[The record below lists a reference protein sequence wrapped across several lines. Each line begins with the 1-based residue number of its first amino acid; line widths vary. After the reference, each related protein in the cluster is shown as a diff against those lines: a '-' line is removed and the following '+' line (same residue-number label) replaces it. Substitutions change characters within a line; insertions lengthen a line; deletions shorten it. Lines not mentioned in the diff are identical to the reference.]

1 MKKFL
6 VCVAIWLVCVAEG
19 TAADKI
25 IKIVDSPW
33 LPYYGQFLPNYGLVP
48 EIVTAAYAQ
57 TGYTPKYNVMSWSR
71 ALKDL
76 KDGKYDAVVT
86 ASYTEERAK
95 IYLYSEFYM
104 ASPIVFFKR
113 KDSSIHWNTLS
124 DLKNYKI
131 AVLKGYSYSPDFDN
145 APYLRK
151 VTARSEVLSFK
162 KLYYKQADL
171 VVMDQ
176 VVGHYILNKKMVG
189 AERDAEPLQPPLY
202 TDKLYLMFSKKTPNA
217 KEKIK
222 AFNKGLKVIKANG
235 TFSRIL
241 AKHGIFQ

>member
-1 MKKFL
+1 MKKIFI
-6 VCVAIWLVCVAEG
+6 CFAIWLVCVAEG

-76 KDGKYDAVVT
+76 KNGKYDAVVT

-113 KDSSIHWNTLS
+113 RESPITWNTLD

-131 AVLKGYSYSPDFDN
+131 AVLKGYSYSPDFD
-145 APYLRK
+145 ASSLRK
-151 VTARSEVLSFK
+151 VVARSEVLSFK

-176 VVGHYILNKKMVG
+176 VVGHYILTNKLVG
-189 AERDAEPLQPPLY
+189 AERDAVPLQPPLY
-202 TDKLYLMFSKKTPNA
+202 TDKLYLMFSKKIPNV

-222 AFNKGLKVIKANG
+222 AFNKGLKVIKSNG